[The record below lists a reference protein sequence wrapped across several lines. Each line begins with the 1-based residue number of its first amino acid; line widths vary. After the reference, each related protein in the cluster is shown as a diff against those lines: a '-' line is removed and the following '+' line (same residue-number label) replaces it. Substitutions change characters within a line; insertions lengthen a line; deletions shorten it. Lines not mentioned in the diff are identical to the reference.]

1 MRIGVAIPCYKYHI
15 PALKRCLDSIENQTY
30 KPDLVVVSCSSST
43 DGDIPSYKYSFP
55 LKIITTNGKKNAA
68 QNRNIATRAC
78 DTDII
83 SYIDADDEMHPQR
96 IEIIKHVLQE
106 TNADVLFHNF
116 SKPDEINVEWK
127 TIRDIEIAVNR
138 VFKTNYSEG
147 VDVYGYP
154 PFCVHH
160 SQSSIRRYI
169 FDSIQYNESSESER
183 NPGQINCE
191 GNEDSRFCADI
202 LLIPNIQTV
211 YVYDKLTRY
220 YREGTTYI

>member
-1 MRIGVAIPCYKYHI
+1 MDEDIPTYNYSFL
-15 PALKRCLDSIENQTY
+15 LK
-30 KPDLVVVSCSSST
+30 VVV
-43 DGDIPSYKYSFP
+43 
-55 LKIITTNGKKNAA
+55 TNEQKNAA
-68 QNRNIATRAC
+68 QNRNIATRNC

-96 IEIIKHVLQE
+96 LEIIKCIMEE
-106 TNADVLFHNF
+106 TNADVAFHNF
-116 SKPDEINVEWK
+116 IKPDETSLEWK
-127 TIRDIEIAVNR
+127 PITDIRMVVNH

-154 PFCVHH
+154 PFSIHH
-160 SQSSIRRYI
+160 SQTSIRRYI
-169 FDSIQYNESSESER
+169 FDRVQYNEGRESER

-211 YVYDKLTRY
+211 YVYEKLTRY
-220 YREGTTYI
+220 NREGITHK